1 MAKFQLYQQY
11 LYICCMKTKEDIKL
25 EFAKL
30 SAIDQEQLLDELL
43 RDYETRGQILETL
56 TDEIQ
61 KRNKKKPCPH
71 CASEIVYKRGKQKG
85 VQMYKC
91 RSCNK
96 WYSETTGTPLWDI
109 KLKNKWQSYL
119 RCMEQGMSIKKT
131 AKEIGISIQTS
142 FDWRHKILSSL
153 AGFTPE
159 TLSEVV
165 ECDELELALS
175 NKGSRNLKRKPRKR
189 GSDFKRN
196 EASSEPTVVQVV
208 TAVQR
213 NGEKYLKAVESKR
226 LSADEIAKA
235 FNGRLKDK
243 TTLITDKH
251 PSYKLFTKKSPTL
264 KHKLVE
270 AKQYV
275 SKNDKNVHLQH
286 VNNTHSQLRSF
297 LNPFNGVSSKYLQNY
312 LNWFAY
318 GSKLS
323 GTKETIKLWL
333 TTILASPQAYHL
345 FLQFKENA
353 VNIRT

>member
-1 MAKFQLYQQY
+1 MN
-11 LYICCMKTKEDIKL
+11 TKAEIKI

-30 SAIDQEQLLDELL
+30 SGVDQEQLLNELL

-56 TDEIQ
+56 TEEIQ
-61 KRNKKKPCPH
+61 ERNTKKPCPH

-142 FDWRHKILSSL
+142 FDWRHKVLSSL
-153 AGFTPE
+153 AGFTPQS
-159 TLSEVV
+159 LSEVV

-196 EASSEPTVVQVV
+196 EASAKPTVVQVV

-213 NGEKYLKAVESKR
+213 NGQKYMKAVESKR
-226 LSADEIAKA
+226 LSADEITKV
-235 FNGRLKDK
+235 FDGRLTDQ

-251 PSYKLFTKKSPTL
+251 PSYKLFAKENPTI
-264 KHKLVE
+264 KHKLVL
-270 AKQYV
+270 AKEHV
-275 SKNDKNVHLQH
+275 SKNDKKVHLQH
-286 VNNTHSQLRSF
+286 VNNTHSQLRTF
-297 LNPFNGVSSKYLQNY
+297 LAPFNGVSSKYLQNY

-318 GSKLS
+318 GNKLS
-323 GTKETIKLWL
+323 QTKETIKLWL
-333 TTILASPQAYHL
+333 ATILASPQAYDL
-345 FLQFKENA
+345 FWQFKENA